1 MTDTTSMTTPE
12 PAWTALSAPE
22 PAPARWTP
30 VRLALAAVVLAGAG
44 WLAWLAWDVNITL
57 SCWKNEWPNLAVCEE
72 INGRT
77 PEERVARLKER
88 LASNPGDNQALVALA
103 VYASTPGLTTEEER
117 LDLLARA
124 IKAAPQHRDVLRLRV
139 GEDLRQ
145 ARWAQALEPL
155 RRLSQYHQD
164 KDASAALAEL
174 ATVASA
180 DPALQA
186 RWQDLL
192 QQDTAWLG
200 GVLRA
205 LPGINKTMGE
215 AMPVVLM
222 ALQAPAGLEPRTG
235 QFVIGQLKKEERW
248 IEAHAVWM
256 HLWKRP
262 LPLLFNGDFEQAFVA
277 QGFDWETPGSSN
289 DHRAGAQVDRIGRKD
304 RGQVLRVGFNG
315 KQVRMPVVRQHLLLP
330 PGRYRF
336 SGQWQSNNL
345 QTAKGLAWVLRCAG
359 NQPEQQTEFAR
370 VPGIVAKGRDW
381 QDWRVDIEAPAS
393 CNLGVELALV
403 TDAAYEA
410 RAGLRGE
417 VFFDKLAIQPEGAQ
431 P

>member
-1 MTDTTSMTTPE
+1 MSE
-12 PAWTALSAPE
+12 TAVPSLDS
-22 PAPARWTP
+22 PAPGTWTP
-30 VRLALAAVVLAGAG
+30 LRLALAALVLAGAG
-44 WLAWLAWDVNITL
+44 WLAWLSWEVNITL
-57 SCWKNEWPNLAVCEE
+57 SCWKNEWPHLAVCED

-77 PEERVARLKER
+77 PQERAERLKER
-88 LASNPGDNQALVALA
+88 LARNPGDNQALVALA
-103 VYASTPGLTTEEER
+103 VYANMPGLATEAER

-124 IKAAPQHRDVLRLRV
+124 IKAAPQHRDVLRLQV

-155 RRLSQYHQD
+155 RRLSQYHHD
-164 KDASAALAEL
+164 RNASAALAEL
-174 ATVASA
+174 ATVATA
-180 DPALQA
+180 EPALQA
-186 RWQDLL
+186 RWQELV

-205 LPGINKTMGE
+205 LPGAGKTMGE

-222 ALQAPAGLEPRTG
+222 AMQSPAGLEPRTG

-256 HLWKRP
+256 HLWRRP

-277 QGFDWETPGSSN
+277 QGFDWETPGSTN
-289 DHRAGAQVDRIGRKD
+289 DHRAGAQVDRIGRQQH
-304 RGQVLRVGFNG
+304 GQVLRVSFNG

-336 SGQWQSNNL
+336 SGQWQSSEL
-345 QTAKGLAWVLRCAG
+345 RSTKGLAWVLRCASPKAG
-359 NQPEQQTEFAR
+359 EPAEFAR
-370 VPGIVAKGRDW
+370 LPGIVAKGRDW
-381 QDWRVDIEAPAS
+381 QTWRLDFEAPER

-403 TDAAYEA
+403 TDAAFEA